1 MPLDVT
7 LTDEERDRWIQ
18 RMAEEVA
25 RRRLEVPAVLL
36 LEMHRPLTFLASQ
49 ALVVSTPFLGA
60 LVGPDNVLK
69 LSKLMEDRA
78 NLDRLLERIE
88 ALVSERD
95 AHSSPAEA
103 PASGQ

>member
-60 LVGPDNVLK
+60 LVGPDNVLN
-69 LSKLMEDRA
+69 RA